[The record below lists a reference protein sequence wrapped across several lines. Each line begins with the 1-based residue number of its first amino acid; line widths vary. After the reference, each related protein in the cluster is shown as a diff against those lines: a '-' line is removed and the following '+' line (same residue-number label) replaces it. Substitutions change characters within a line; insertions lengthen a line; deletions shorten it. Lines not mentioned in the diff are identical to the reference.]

1 MRLPESTEIY
11 IFAEKTDSQVG
22 TAVKV
27 AGFFG
32 CTKAAETMTGQRKQ
46 HATFLTWKLFFTII
60 NIILHEKVFSVG
72 SVVVDNAIRPST
84 DCRPHTIIRTTQDG
98 QNC

>member
-1 MRLPESTEIY
+1 MRLPVSTEIY

-46 HATFLTWKLFFTII
+46 HATFLT
-60 NIILHEKVFSVG
+60 
-72 SVVVDNAIRPST
+72 
-84 DCRPHTIIRTTQDG
+84 
-98 QNC
+98 

>member
-1 MRLPESTEIY
+1 MRLPVSTEIY

-72 SVVVDNAIRPST
+72 SVVVDYPVHAST
-84 DCRPHTIIRTTQDG
+84 DGRPYMVVSTAQDG
-98 QNC
+98 